1 VPGPRL
7 TGFILRRL
15 AQSVVVLLLVS
26 MMVFTMLHE
35 LPGGAA
41 RAVLGERATNT
52 SIAEFNRQ
60 NGFDKPFAVQYW
72 NWLER
77 TAQGDLGFSYKQNES
92 VTDLLRERIPK
103 TTLLAGVSVLLA
115 LLVSIPLGFV
125 QALRRNKPVDY
136 VATAATFVFYST
148 PAFWLALVLITL
160 FAIQWHVFPAQ
171 APQGDISTII
181 SQPRGLVLP
190 VLTITL
196 VSVAF
201 FSRYVRSSALE
212 NLLQDYVRTARAKGA
227 STRRVVFR
235 HVLRNALVPVV
246 TLFGISLPFVFSGTL
261 ISEAIFNYPGMG
273 LLFFNA
279 AVARDY
285 PVLLGVVLVVSAA
298 AVLGSLIA
306 DVCYALL
313 DPRVR
318 YTRR

>member
-1 VPGPRL
+1 L

-15 AQSVVVLLLVS
+15 AQSIVVLLLVS
-26 MMVFTMLHE
+26 VIVFTMLHE
-35 LPGGAA
+35 LPGGTA

-52 SIAEFNRQ
+52 SIAEFNRD
-60 NGFDKPFAVQYW
+60 NGFDKPFPLQYLD
-72 NWLER
+72 WLKA
-77 TAQGDLGFSYKQNES
+77 TATGDLGFSYKQNES

-103 TTLLAGVSVLLA
+103 TTLLAGISVLLA
-115 LLVSIPLGFV
+115 LLISIPLGFL

-136 VATAATFVFYST
+136 VATAATFIFYST

-171 APQGDISTII
+171 APQGSISTIL

-235 HVLRNALVPVV
+235 HVLRNTLVPVV
-246 TLFGISLPFVFSGTL
+246 TLVGISLPFVFAGTL
-261 ISEAIFNYPGMG
+261 ISEQIFNYPGMG

-285 PVLLGVVLVVSAA
+285 PVLLGVTLVVSAA
-298 AVLGSLIA
+298 TVIGSLIA
-306 DVCYALL
+306 DVGYALL

-318 YTRR
+318 LTKG